1 MIYQNVTEFSWKIDV
16 RISEIKDKYVFPL
29 APKSIQVTQNSNYR
43 ISSKCAID
51 ALFTKTNVDFNTLP
65 RRFCR
70 RRDKI
75 LVLRKSV
82 KPFGALQYPN
92 VSSISSESF

>member
-1 MIYQNVTEFSWKIDV
+1 MYYHWPQKSFKLL
-16 RISEIKDKYVFPL
+16 EI
-29 APKSIQVTQNSNYR
+29 QNSNYR

-51 ALFTKTNVDFNTLP
+51 ALFTKTNVDFSTLP

-75 LVLRKSV
+75 LVSRKSV
-82 KPFGALQYPN
+82 KPF
-92 VSSISSESF
+92 